1 MSCPIHA
8 PSHAPLARSGSP
20 RMHRGASAA
29 AAAPFAAALLL
40 VCALVPLGSCAAAE
54 QAVAIPAPAVDSPK
68 AAGAPQTAVLAGGCF
83 WGVQGV
89 YEHLNGVRRVVAG
102 YSGGQRSTARYEIVG
117 LGNSGHAES
126 VQITYDPQEVSYG
139 EILQVFFS
147 VVHDPTQL
155 NRQGPDTGPQY
166 RSVIF
171 YADESQKKIAAAYIA
186 QLDKAGVFHA
196 PIVTRV
202 DALRGFYEA
211 EGYHQDYL
219 LHNPNNPYIVYND
232 LPKIRNF
239 QKLLPTLY
247 RDNPVTLASNGR

>member
-1 MSCPIHA
+1 
-8 PSHAPLARSGSP
+8 
-20 RMHRGASAA
+20 
-29 AAAPFAAALLL
+29 
-40 VCALVPLGSCAAAE
+40 
-54 QAVAIPAPAVDSPK
+54 
-68 AAGAPQTAVLAGGCF
+68 
-83 WGVQGV
+83 VQGV

-117 LGNSGHAES
+117 QGDSGHAES
-126 VQITYDPQEVSYG
+126 VQITYDPQEVTYG

-196 PIVTRV
+196 PIVTHV

-247 RDNPVTLASNGR
+247 RDNPVTLAANGH

>member
-1 MSCPIHA
+1 V
-8 PSHAPLARSGSP
+8 
-20 RMHRGASAA
+20 SAA

-40 VCALVPLGSCAAAE
+40 VGALVPLGSCAAAE

-68 AAGAPQTAVLAGGCF
+68 AAGPVQTAVLAGGCF

-117 LGNSGHAES
+117 QGDSGHAES
-126 VQITYDPQEVSYG
+126 VQITYDPQEVTYG

-196 PIVTRV
+196 PIVTHV

-247 RDNPVTLASNGR
+247 RDNPVTLAANGH

>member
-1 MSCPIHA
+1 V
-8 PSHAPLARSGSP
+8 R
-20 RMHRGASAA
+20 AA

-68 AAGAPQTAVLAGGCF
+68 AAGPLQTAVLAGGCF

-117 LGNSGHAES
+117 QGDSGHAES
-126 VQITYDPQEVSYG
+126 VQITYDPQEVTYG

-166 RSVIF
+166 RSVVF

-196 PIVTRV
+196 PIVTHV

-247 RDNPVTLASNGR
+247 RDNPVTLASNGH

>member
-1 MSCPIHA
+1 MSCPTHD
-8 PSHAPLARSGSP
+8 PPRAPLARSGSL
-20 RMHRGASAA
+20 RLHRGVSAA
-29 AAAPFAAALLL
+29 VAAPLAAALLL
-40 VCALVPLGSCAAAE
+40 VCALLPLGSSAAAE

-68 AAGAPQTAVLAGGCF
+68 AAGPLQTAVLAGGCF

-117 LGNSGHAES
+117 QGDSGHAES
-126 VQITYDPQEVSYG
+126 VQITYDPQEVTYG

-166 RSVIF
+166 RSVVF

-196 PIVTRV
+196 PIVTHV

-247 RDNPVTLASNGR
+247 RDSPVTLAANGH

>member
-1 MSCPIHA
+1 
-8 PSHAPLARSGSP
+8 
-20 RMHRGASAA
+20 
-29 AAAPFAAALLL
+29 
-40 VCALVPLGSCAAAE
+40 VCALLPLGSSAAAE

-68 AAGAPQTAVLAGGCF
+68 AAGALQTAVLAGGCF

-117 LGNSGHAES
+117 QGDSGHAES
-126 VQITYDPQEVSYG
+126 VQITYDPQEVTYG

-171 YADESQKKIAAAYIA
+171 YADESQKKIAAAYVA

-196 PIVTRV
+196 PIVTHV

-219 LHNPNNPYIVYND
+219 LHNPNNPYIAYND
-232 LPKIRNF
+232 LPKIREL
-239 QKLLPTLY
+239 QKLFPDRY
-247 RDNPVTLASNGR
+247 RDSPVLVTATR

>member
-1 MSCPIHA
+1 MSCPTHD
-8 PSHAPLARSGSP
+8 PPRAPLARSGSP
-20 RMHRGASAA
+20 RLHRGVSAA
-29 AAAPFAAALLL
+29 VAAPLAAALLL
-40 VCALVPLGSCAAAE
+40 VCALLPLGSSTAAE

-68 AAGAPQTAVLAGGCF
+68 AAGALQTAVLAGGCF

-117 LGNSGHAES
+117 QGDSGHAES
-126 VQITYDPQEVSYG
+126 VQITYDPQEVTYG

-196 PIVTRV
+196 PIVTHV

-247 RDNPVTLASNGR
+247 RDNPVTLAANGH